1 MHVKLTNGQP
11 DQFPYTIGQ
20 FRRDNPNTSFPRQIP
35 NTILRRYAVY
45 EVTELE
51 KPSHDPLVQTLV
63 VGTPTREVI
72 RLKTE
77 ADCTDPDTGEV
88 DADQVGQPL
97 YGNEWEVEHTVQNM
111 EQATAENNV
120 RSKRDGLLSETDWM
134 ALSDVTMSDTITAY
148 RQALRDIPDQ
158 AGFPFS
164 VTWPSNPL
172 SSNWP

>member
-11 DQFPYTIGQ
+11 DQFPYTVGQ

-72 RLKTE
+72 RMKTE

-88 DADQVGQPL
+88 DTDQVGQPL
-97 YGNEWEVEHTVQNM
+97 YGNEWEVAYTVQNM
-111 EQATAENNV
+111 EQATAEANV

-134 ALSDVTMSDTITAY
+134 ASSDVTMSSDMTTY
-148 RQALRDIPDQ
+148 RQALRDVPAQ
-158 AGFPFS
+158 EGFPFS
-164 VTWPSNPL
+164 VTWPTKPE
-172 SSNWP
+172 

>member
-1 MHVKLTNGQP
+1 MHVKLTNGNV

-35 NTILRRYAVY
+35 DTILRRYAVY

-72 RLKTE
+72 RMKTE
-77 ADCTDPDTGEV
+77 EDCTDPDTGEV
-88 DADQVGQPL
+88 DTDQVGQPL
-97 YGNEWEVEHTVQNM
+97 YGSEWEVTYTVQNM
-111 EQATAENNV
+111 EQATAEANV
-120 RSKRDGLLSETDWM
+120 RSKRDGLLQETDWM

-148 RQALRDIPDQ
+148 RQALRDIPSQ
-158 AGFPFS
+158 SGFPFS
-164 VTWPSNPL
+164 VTWPIKE
-172 SSNWP
+172 

>member
-11 DQFPYTIGQ
+11 DQFPYSVGQ
-20 FRRDNPNTSFPRQIP
+20 FRRDNPQTSFPKQIP
-35 NTILRRYAVY
+35 DTILRRYGVY

-51 KPSHDPLVQTLV
+51 KPSYDPLVQTLV

-88 DADQVGQPL
+88 DTDQVGQPL
-97 YGNEWEVEHTVQNM
+97 YGSEWEVAHTVQNM

-120 RSKRDGLLSETDWM
+120 RSKRDGLLSETDWT
-134 ALSDVTMSDTITAY
+134 ALSDVTMSSDMTTY
-148 RQALRDIPDQ
+148 RQALRDVPAQ
-158 AGFPFS
+158 EGFPFS
-164 VTWPSNPL
+164 VTWPTKPE
-172 SSNWP
+172 

>member
-11 DQFPYTIGQ
+11 DQFPYTVGQ

-72 RLKTE
+72 RMKTE

-88 DADQVGQPL
+88 DTDQVGQPL
-97 YGNEWEVEHTVQNM
+97 YGNEWEVAYTVQNM
-111 EQATAENNV
+111 EQSVAEANV
-120 RSKRDGLLSETDWM
+120 RAKRDGLLSETDWM
-134 ALSDVTMSDTITAY
+134 ALSDVTMSDSITAY
-148 RQALRDIPDQ
+148 RQALRDIPSQ
-158 AGFPFS
+158 SGFPFN
-164 VTWPSNPL
+164 VTWPTKA
-172 SSNWP
+172 

>member
-11 DQFPYTIGQ
+11 DQFPYTVGQ

-51 KPSHDPLVQTLV
+51 KPSYDPLIQTLV

-72 RLKTE
+72 RMKTE

-88 DADQVGQPL
+88 DTDQVGQPL
-97 YGNEWEVEHTVQNM
+97 YGSEWEVAHTVQNM
-111 EQATAENNV
+111 EQAVAEANV
-120 RSKRDGLLSETDWM
+120 RAKRDGLLSDTDWM
-134 ALSDVTMSDTITAY
+134 ALSDVTMSDSITAY